1 MADTSKSTAA
11 KSTRSRGPRGAGRTR
26 LIVAGIVGGLIV
38 AFAFLN
44 LESVEV
50 NWILGKWQT
59 PLIVVIVLTL
69 TVGLL
74 LGVFLR
80 AASSLR
86 RSSQPPREP
95 ARTGEVGED

>member
-74 LGVFLR
+74 LGVFLSR
-80 AASSLR
+80 RILTPKVKPAASGAGQDR
-86 RSSQPPREP
+86 
-95 ARTGEVGED
+95 